1 MISLNKKGNREKIA
15 KLIESRGEIVENYL
29 VYGSLDIKPLISMR
43 NSLSKTLESA
53 ESSEG
58 ELYRTYQT
66 SAVQLFE
73 ITYEIAWKT
82 LQKVLKSIGIDVRYS
97 KDTFRE
103 AFKIGLIKDP
113 EAWFDFLTIRNET
126 VHSYDSDILEEIFEV
141 LPDFIKEIE
150 SLIDNLKEFKAKEI
164 NYEK

>member
-1 MISLNKKGNREKIA
+1 MNNLSKKNNREKIA
-15 KLIESRGEIVENYL
+15 KLIESRGEVVENYL
-29 VYGSLDIKPLISMR
+29 IHGSLDIKPLISMK

-53 ESSEG
+53 KYSEG
-58 ELYRTYQT
+58 ELFRTYQT

-103 AFKIGLIKDP
+103 ALKIELIRDP

-126 VHSYDSDILEEIFEV
+126 VHSYDSDILEDIFEI

-150 SLIDNLKEFKAKEI
+150 SLIDNLKEFKAKEL
-164 NYEK
+164 NYGK